1 MVRRAGPGF
10 GAGSGDRD
18 EELLFVLAC
27 EAEGMSRREMAI
39 AIWGQDR
46 VADEYFPGCWMQSR
60 IKRRLDW
67 AKAIVKHY
75 REIAT
80 GSLPPL
86 NPAPAEPTPLTGGAT
101 TPPCA

>member
-10 GAGSGDRD
+10 GVGSGDGD

-27 EAEGMSRREMAI
+27 EAEGMSRREIAV
-39 AIWGQDR
+39 AIWGAER
-46 VADEYFPGCWMQSR
+46 VAKEYFPGCWMQSR

-80 GSLPPL
+80 GSLPL
-86 NPAPAEPTPLTGGAT
+86 LEPAPAGSSPRPL
-101 TPPCA
+101 